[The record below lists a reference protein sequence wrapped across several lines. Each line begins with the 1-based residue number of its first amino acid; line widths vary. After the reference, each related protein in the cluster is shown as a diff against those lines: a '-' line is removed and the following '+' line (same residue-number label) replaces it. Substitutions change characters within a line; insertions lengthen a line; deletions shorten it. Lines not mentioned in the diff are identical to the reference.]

1 MDAVTVTLLG
11 ALIGMAVA
19 IALILMRV
27 NPTYSMMLG
36 ALVGGLLGGAGL
48 GGTVTLML
56 GGVRNVVN
64 AILRIVAAGTLAGV
78 LADSGAA
85 ETISD
90 AIIKAFGKKYSILAL
105 IICGWILCV
114 AGIFGDVVILTIAP
128 IGLDMAYKLKY
139 SRRSIIVCLIGGV
152 MAGVCC
158 GPIANTIAVAETFE
172 VPLTSVMLAGIIPS
186 VAGVAATVACALFAA
201 KRGEI
206 ITSQVEGR
214 EIDKKELPSLMGSF
228 AGPIVTILLLLLRP
242 ICNITIDPIIAM
254 PIGAVVGALAMK
266 RWKNIRGYVEY
277 GLNKM
282 SGVVMLLIGTGCL
295 AGIISNSNIQSVVV
309 SAIEMLGLPSFV
321 LAPISGVLLGAATA
335 SASAGATVASQI
347 FGQAILAS
355 GTGAIGAAAM
365 VNTGAIMLAGLPH
378 GSFFHVSA
386 GSVQMDLKERLKVIP
401 YEAVIGG
408 VMVIAATIFLGIFGL
423 FG

>member
-1 MDAVTVTLLG
+1 
-11 ALIGMAVA
+11 
-19 IALILMRV
+19 
-27 NPTYSMMLG
+27 
-36 ALVGGLLGGAGL
+36 
-48 GGTVTLML
+48 
-56 GGVRNVVN
+56 
-64 AILRIVAAGTLAGV
+64 
-78 LADSGAA
+78 
-85 ETISD
+85 
-90 AIIKAFGKKYSILAL
+90 
-105 IICGWILCV
+105 
-114 AGIFGDVVILTIAP
+114 
-128 IGLDMAYKLKY
+128 
-139 SRRSIIVCLIGGV
+139 
-152 MAGVCC
+152 
-158 GPIANTIAVAETFE
+158 
-172 VPLTSVMLAGIIPS
+172 
-186 VAGVAATVACALFAA
+186 
-201 KRGEI
+201 
-206 ITSQVEGR
+206 
-214 EIDKKELPSLMGSF
+214 
-228 AGPIVTILLLLLRP
+228 
-242 ICNITIDPIIAM
+242 
-254 PIGAVVGALAMK
+254 
-266 RWKNIRGYVEY
+266 
-277 GLNKM
+277 
-282 SGVVMLLIGTGCL
+282 MLLIGTGCL

>member
-139 SRRSIIVCLIGGV
+139 SRRSIIVCLI
-152 MAGVCC
+152 
-158 GPIANTIAVAETFE
+158 
-172 VPLTSVMLAGIIPS
+172 
-186 VAGVAATVACALFAA
+186 
-201 KRGEI
+201 
-206 ITSQVEGR
+206 
-214 EIDKKELPSLMGSF
+214 
-228 AGPIVTILLLLLRP
+228 
-242 ICNITIDPIIAM
+242 
-254 PIGAVVGALAMK
+254 
-266 RWKNIRGYVEY
+266 
-277 GLNKM
+277 
-282 SGVVMLLIGTGCL
+282 
-295 AGIISNSNIQSVVV
+295 
-309 SAIEMLGLPSFV
+309 
-321 LAPISGVLLGAATA
+321 
-335 SASAGATVASQI
+335 
-347 FGQAILAS
+347 
-355 GTGAIGAAAM
+355 
-365 VNTGAIMLAGLPH
+365 
-378 GSFFHVSA
+378 
-386 GSVQMDLKERLKVIP
+386 
-401 YEAVIGG
+401 
-408 VMVIAATIFLGIFGL
+408 
-423 FG
+423 